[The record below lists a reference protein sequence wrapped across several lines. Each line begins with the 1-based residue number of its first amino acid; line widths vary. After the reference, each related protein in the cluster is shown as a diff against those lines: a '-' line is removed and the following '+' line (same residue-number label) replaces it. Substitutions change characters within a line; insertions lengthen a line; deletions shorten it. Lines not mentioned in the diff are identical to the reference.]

1 MKVCMVGV
9 FDYLNDA
16 RVKAYAEALVKK
28 GSHVDILEVRSSEGA
43 RAAEKNGVRIFSL
56 RVAGNRGSSLAYFFE
71 YGLALFKLI
80 FRLTTMNFQSR
91 YDVIHFHNMPDF
103 LVFSALF
110 TKLTGTKIILD
121 IHDAMPEVFNSKFP
135 GQKYTIL
142 LALVRLEEKI
152 SVMFSDAVITANAHF
167 RANMQ
172 NRGVSPEKFVVVKNF
187 PDPEHFN
194 STVRRET
201 RAAANEQFNLIFP
214 GTLAARYGLDV
225 AIRALPLLRDR
236 IKSPKLIIIG
246 PQNEYYKSVLLPLV
260 QELDVEEL
268 VEFKPPI
275 PNDQIPAQLA
285 QADLGIYPAM
295 PDSHMTIAIP
305 GKLLE
310 FAAMGLPFI
319 SSRLRIVEEM
329 FDEGSLLF
337 FEPGNE
343 REFADC
349 VVRLYEN
356 PVLRAEIATR
366 AEQNY
371 NQRHSGS
378 SELQVYWD
386 LLEELAPGRM

>member
-28 GSHVDILEVRSSEGA
+28 GSQVDVLEVRSSEGI
-43 RAAEKNGVRIFSL
+43 RVAEKNGVRIFSL
-56 RVAGNRGSSLAYFFE
+56 RVSGNRGSSLAYFFE
-71 YGLALFKLI
+71 YGLALIKRFSQ
-80 FRLTTMNFQSR
+80 LTKKNFQNR

-110 TKLTGTKIILD
+110 ARLTGAKIILD
-121 IHDAMPEVFNSKFP
+121 IHDAMPEVFISKFP
-135 GQKYTIL
+135 GKKYAIL

-152 SVMFSDAVITANAHF
+152 SVMFSDAVITANVHF

-172 NRGVSPEKFVVVKNF
+172 NRGVNPAKFVVVKNF
-187 PDPEHFN
+187 PDPDLFN
-194 STVRRET
+194 SNIRRGT
-201 RAAANEQFNLIFP
+201 SGAVHEQFTLIFP

-225 AIRALPLLRDR
+225 AIRALPLLQDR
-236 IKSPKLIIIG
+236 VKSLKLIIIG

-260 QELDVEEL
+260 HELNVAGM
-268 VEFKPPI
+268 VEFKPPM

-329 FDEGSLLF
+329 FDDGSLLF

-343 REFADC
+343 KEFADC

-356 PVLRAEIATR
+356 PAMRAEIADL
-366 AEQNY
+366 AEQTY
-371 NQRHSGS
+371 NQRHSGG
-378 SELQVYWD
+378 SELQKYWD
-386 LLEELAPGRM
+386 LLEELAPGRL

>member
-28 GSHVDILEVRSSEGA
+28 GSRVDVLEVRSSEGI
-43 RAAEKNGVRIFSL
+43 RVAEKNGVRIFSL
-56 RVAGNRGSSLAYFFE
+56 RVSGNRGSSLAYFFE
-71 YGLALFKLI
+71 YGLALIKL
-80 FRLTTMNFQSR
+80 FFQLTKKNFQNR

-103 LVFSALF
+103 LVFSALIAR
-110 TKLTGTKIILD
+110 LTGAKIILD
-121 IHDAMPEVFNSKFP
+121 IHDAMPEVFISKFP
-135 GQKYTIL
+135 GKKYAIL

-167 RANMQ
+167 RANMK
-172 NRGVSPEKFVVVKNF
+172 NRGVKPAKFVVVKNF
-187 PDPEHFN
+187 PDPELFN
-194 STVRRET
+194 SNILRET
-201 RAAANEQFNLIFP
+201 RPAADDQFTLIFP

-225 AIRALPLLRDR
+225 AIRALPLLQDR
-236 IKSPKLIIIG
+236 IKSLKLIIIG
-246 PQNEYYKSVLLPLV
+246 PQNEYYKLVLLPLV
-260 QELDVEEL
+260 QELNVAGS
-268 VEFKPPI
+268 VEFKPPM

-310 FAAMGLPFI
+310 FAAMGLPFV
-319 SSRLRIVEEM
+319 SSRLQIVEEM

-343 REFADC
+343 KEFADC

-356 PVLRAEIATR
+356 PAMRAEIAAR
-366 AEQNY
+366 AEQIY
-371 NQRHSGS
+371 NQRHSGG

-386 LLEELAPGRM
+386 LLEELAPGRL